1 MLTNELPNH
10 DDIVSMFS
18 RNDTLF
24 LGRWFIFIPSSI
36 GSRFHTPWVS
46 GTLALLAL
54 CASAVLIVRAL
65 KIKQT
70 IWILLTC
77 VLCVTNPVIS
87 NTLAYMFT
95 ADAYF
100 ISLLL
105 AVGGMFVAD
114 RYRFGWIAGGILLGL
129 SLGIYQTY
137 IFTAVALFGIRY
149 LSLLFSKEADDKA
162 LLKKLAQY
170 ALALA
175 LGVIVYMVG
184 LKVMLAYRGV
194 ALTSYKGT
202 STVLTGNISLAF
214 ITNALKQIYQYFL
227 TPQLWKSSGMFHNGF
242 ALFAF
247 GLSLV
252 LNLCMTIYLA
262 LKLPQKSALRYIL
275 IVVVTILTPLL
286 VNGAYLVDANSVHV
300 CMQYAL
306 VIPLIE
312 TMVLLECVRQI
323 EPEMDERLRKQGRLA
338 LSYLV
343 VVAFLLLGLNWFG
356 YSNHAYAVMQLQ
368 FDSHY
373 ALANR
378 MVDRIEQT
386 EGFTADTPVYFSG
399 RPEAGNYKDSKDDE
413 IAYFANTVAFGYGK
427 DYAYFLNDEY
437 TKKFLANY
445 LGVYYPDGESST
457 LEQATNKSSIMQM
470 PCFPEKDSVKL
481 INGIIV
487 VKLGN

>member
-18 RNDTLF
+18 RNDTLSV
-24 LGRWFIFIPSSI
+24 GRWFIFVPSSI

-46 GTLALLAL
+46 GTLALLTL
-54 CASAVLIVRAL
+54 CLSAVLIVRAL

-105 AVGGMFVAD
+105 AVGGMAVTD
-114 RYRFGWIAGGILLGL
+114 RYRFGWIAGGVFLGL

-149 LSLLFSKEADDKA
+149 LSLLFSKETDDKA

-194 ALTSYKGT
+194 ALGSYKGA
-202 STVLTGNISLAF
+202 SDVLTGNISLAF

-227 TPQLWKSSGMFHNGF
+227 IPQLWKLTGMFHNGF
-242 ALFAF
+242 AIFAF

-252 LNLCMTIYLA
+252 LNLGMTIYLA
-262 LKLPQKSALRYIL
+262 VKLPKKSALRYVL
-275 IVVVTILTPLL
+275 ITVVTILTPLL

-306 VIPLIE
+306 VIPLIQ
-312 TMVLLECVRQI
+312 TMVLLECVRQT
-323 EPEMDERLRKQGRLA
+323 ETDAGKQLLKQGRLA

-343 VVAFLLLGLNWFG
+343 AIAFLLLGLNWFG

-399 RPEAGNYKDSKDDE
+399 VPASGNYQGVRDDE

-445 LGVYYPDGESST
+445 LGVYYPDGDSST
-457 LEQATNKSSIMQM
+457 LEQATHNSEIMQM
-470 PCFPEKDSVKL
+470 PCFPEKDSVKQ